1 MHHTQPVTYFTST
14 FVPADDDRV
23 PDLETDRRA
32 LCFESLTEA
41 QKRWIPIRGMSAK
54 ARGCR
59 PQGGMAW
66 NGRSKHPQ
74 SMQVPP
80 DLASRVSTLAAR
92 SGRSP
97 EAFLREAISHLIESA
112 APVCAALEDAQQ
124 TGFVPQPQSFSV
136 YE

>member
-1 MHHTQPVTYFTST
+1 
-14 FVPADDDRV
+14 
-23 PDLETDRRA
+23 
-32 LCFESLTEA
+32 
-41 QKRWIPIRGMSAK
+41 
-54 ARGCR
+54 
-59 PQGGMAW
+59 MAW
-66 NGRSKHPQ
+66 ERVVEACSEYAGA
-74 SMQVPP
+74 P

-112 APVCAALEDAQQ
+112 APACAALDDAQQ